1 MDRFTEMQIFQA
13 VAESEGFAAG
23 ARKLNISAPVAT
35 RAVADLEKRLGVKL
49 LNRTTRHVRV
59 TEAGQRYLDDVKRI
73 LTSVFEADEAAIGT
87 NAEPRGQLVV
97 TAPVLFGRMFIMPS
111 IVDYL
116 QQYPAVEVTALFVD
130 YLLNMLEE
138 GVDVAVRIGE
148 LNNSTYKAA
157 KVGEV
162 RRVVCASPDYLARLG
177 TPNVPEEL
185 ICHQIILAS
194 NLGAKVDWRFASAEQ
209 QEITVRVKPRLTV
222 TSNDAAIEA
231 AVSGL
236 GLTRL
241 LSYQIAPELAS
252 GQLRIVLAE
261 FENAPIPVHILHR
274 EGRLTT
280 AKIRNFIDLLTERLR
295 QDLAL

>member
-130 YLLNMLEE
+130 YLLNIM
-138 GVDVAVRIGE
+138 
-148 LNNSTYKAA
+148 NK
-157 KVGEV
+157 K
-162 RRVVCASPDYLARLG
+162 
-177 TPNVPEEL
+177 
-185 ICHQIILAS
+185 
-194 NLGAKVDWRFASAEQ
+194 
-209 QEITVRVKPRLTV
+209 
-222 TSNDAAIEA
+222 
-231 AVSGL
+231 
-236 GLTRL
+236 
-241 LSYQIAPELAS
+241 
-252 GQLRIVLAE
+252 
-261 FENAPIPVHILHR
+261 
-274 EGRLTT
+274 
-280 AKIRNFIDLLTERLR
+280 
-295 QDLAL
+295 

>member
-1 MDRFTEMQIFQA
+1 MDRFTEMHIFHA
-13 VAESEGFAAG
+13 VAESGGFAAG

-35 RAVADLEKRLGVKL
+35 RAVAGLEKRLGVKL

-59 TEAGQRYLDDVKRI
+59 TEAGQRYLDDIKRI
-73 LTSVFEADEAAIGT
+73 LASVTEADEAAIGI

-97 TAPVLFGRMFIMPS
+97 TAPVLFGRMFVMPS

-116 QQYPAVEVTALFVD
+116 QKHPAVEVTALFVD
-130 YLLNMLEE
+130 CLLNMLEE

-148 LNNSTYKAA
+148 LNNSTYKAV

-162 RRVVCASPDYLARLG
+162 RRVVCASPDYLAKLG
-177 TPNVPEEL
+177 TPNSPEEL
-185 ICHQIILAS
+185 IRHQIILAS
-194 NLGAKVDWRFASAEQ
+194 NLGAKVDWRFGSAGQ

-252 GQLRIVLAE
+252 GQLKIVLAE

-274 EGRLTT
+274 EGRLTA